1 MIATLIF
8 AGSGPILVLT
18 TFKALDSPEFLQR
31 LAARGISKFIAHE
44 VPIELVQKRYG
55 VRFSTVLSDLSQ
67 TDDLRIMDIDGH
79 HVFSSFSFEE
89 MGPPVYSQSSATKSH
104 VETDLVWGKVDEYG
118 NLLESS
124 YLPMVGSR
132 IVPPIS
138 VGSGGSS
145 KQVHFKLNADGAIFD
160 GSPEELNGR
169 KLMLYGQSS
178 PAMGRTDTPM
188 PARTWRLNP
197 KGGWTCE

>member
-18 TFKALDSPEFLQR
+18 TFKSLDSPEFIQR

-55 VRFSTVLSDLSQ
+55 VRFSAVLSDLSQ
-67 TDDLRIMDIDGH
+67 ADDLRIMDIDGH

-89 MGPPVYSQSSATKSH
+89 MGPPVFSKSSAPESPM
-104 VETDLVWGKVDEYG
+104 ETDLVWGKVDEYG

-138 VGSGGSS
+138 LGSAGLS
-145 KQVHFKLNADGAIFD
+145 KQVHFKLNADGTIFD

-169 KLMLYGQSS
+169 KLVLYGQSS
-178 PAMGRTDTPM
+178 PPMGRTDTPT
-188 PARTWRLNP
+188 PTRTWRLNRR
-197 KGGWTCE
+197 GGWTCE